1 MGWTAGHFQG
11 TYTARAA
18 IAFGL
23 GEEFAPRT
31 VEAVCCGATI
41 YAAIRSPD
49 GCGVA
54 GLVLLT
60 ERRNGLLF
68 TKPIL
73 ENMGP
78 AEDGCPASILDL
90 LTPTDNEAARDW
102 RQRCWNRIGRARTP
116 ST

>member
-1 MGWTAGHFQG
+1 MGWTAGPFEG

-18 IAFGL
+18 ITFSL
-23 GEEFAPRT
+23 GEEFAPRI
-31 VEAVCCGATI
+31 VEAVCRGTAI
-41 YAAIRSPD
+41 YAAIRSTD
-49 GCGVA
+49 GCDVA

-78 AEDGCPASILDL
+78 AEDGCPARILDL
-90 LTPTDNEAARDW
+90 LTPVDNEAARDW
-102 RQRCWNRIGRARTP
+102 RRRCWDRLGRTRTQ